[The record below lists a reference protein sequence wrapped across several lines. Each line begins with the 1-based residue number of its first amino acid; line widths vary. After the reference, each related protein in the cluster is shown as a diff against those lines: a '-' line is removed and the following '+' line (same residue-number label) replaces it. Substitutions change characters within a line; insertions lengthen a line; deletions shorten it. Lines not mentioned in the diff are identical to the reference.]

1 MVLQPRIG
9 TEIDCVLLDVDG
21 TLVDSNYQHV
31 LAWQRAFRSEG
42 VTLAAWR
49 VHRHIGMGG
58 DQIVPALTSQEFDD
72 RRGDAVRAAWRESF
86 DEMLTGVSAVDG
98 ATELLRA
105 LKDAGATL
113 VLASSGAKEHVE
125 HYVDLLE
132 AHQLADAWT
141 TSDDVE
147 TTKPEPDLL
156 AVARDRV
163 GGSRPLTIG
172 DSTWDCE
179 AARRLHIPAMAVV
192 TGGFSV
198 DELLGAGAA
207 RVFDSLPE
215 LQQGILG
222 SADGKERKQ
231 RGRA

>member
-1 MVLQPRIG
+1 MALRSRIG
-9 TEIDCVLLDVDG
+9 TEIDCVLLDIDG

-42 VTLAAWR
+42 VIVAAWR
-49 VHRHIGMGG
+49 IHRHIGMGG
-58 DQIVPALTSQEFDD
+58 DQIVSALTSQEFDD
-72 RRGDAVRAAWRESF
+72 GRGDAVRAAWRESF
-86 DEMLTGVSAVDG
+86 DEMITGVSAVDG

-105 LKDAGATL
+105 LKHAGATL
-113 VLASSGAKEHVE
+113 VLASSGAKQHVE

-132 AHQLADAWT
+132 ARQVADAWT

-147 TTKPEPDLL
+147 ATKPEPDLL

-163 GGSRPLTIG
+163 GGSQPLTIG
-172 DSTWDCE
+172 DSIWDCE
-179 AARRLHIPAMAVV
+179 AARRLRIPAMAVV

-207 RVFDSLPE
+207 RVFNSLPE

-222 SADGKERKQ
+222 SAGETERKQ